1 MRAARNS
8 KHIKAIE
15 PTETNAG
22 ALLVPLDSLEKN
34 WSESSARP
42 EQVKPRGFKQVP
54 THVIGAVDERRAYPR
69 AALSLPL
76 RLKRVG
82 GQREPQPITLV
93 TKNISSSGAYFLC
106 PRRID
111 SGTPIELEVGLVDRP
126 LGRGSVRM
134 TTAAH
139 IVRIEPT
146 DTPGW
151 YGLAANFDDISF
163 HRDEPLP
170 PRYASP

>member
-15 PTETNAG
+15 PTEKNAP

-93 TKNISSSGAYFLC
+93 TKNISSSGTYFLC

-151 YGLAANFDDISF
+151 YGLAASFDDISF

-170 PRYASP
+170 PRYEQP